1 MLWKR
6 KKKEMKY
13 YHLSKNIIA
22 CKNFLNPQNV
32 DEIFAYFLNNRNRF
46 NIPNWVYS
54 NNSKKNLNVD
64 TTITSKCGGLDFWI
78 EWEAVKEENSFITLL
93 KNWFFSEGFYF
104 YINKDNF
111 SVYQFL
117 LNNKNRLFWN
127 IHVVSYNNKGFYN
140 WHKDTTPK
148 NLFTFNLILQKSKKL
163 KGGNMLFMDENKTI
177 EVENKNNFLVIFPS
191 FIPHAITPL
200 CSENNKDVSFLEQR
214 FSIQF
219 WVGLL

>member
-1 MLWKR
+1 M
-6 KKKEMKY
+6 
-13 YHLSKNIIA
+13 
-22 CKNFLNPQNV
+22 
-32 DEIFAYFLNNRNRF
+32 
-46 NIPNWVYS
+46 
-54 NNSKKNLNVD
+54 
-64 TTITSKCGGLDFWI
+64 
-78 EWEAVKEENSFITLL
+78 KEENSFITLL

-177 EVENKNNFLVIFPS
+177 EVENKDNFLVIFPS

>member
-1 MLWKR
+1 
-6 KKKEMKY
+6 MKY
-13 YHLSKNIIA
+13 YNLSKNIIA
-22 CKNFLNPQNV
+22 CENFLNPQNV
-32 DEIFAYFLNNRNRF
+32 DEIFVDFLNNRNRF
-46 NIPNWVYS
+46 NIPNWSYS
-54 NNSKKNLNVD
+54 NDLKEEDINVD
-64 TTITSKCGGLDFWI
+64 TTITSKCGGLDFWV
-78 EWEAVKEENSFITLL
+78 EWETVKKENSFIGLL

-177 EVENKNNFLVIFPS
+177 EVENKDNFLVVFPS

>member
-1 MLWKR
+1 
-6 KKKEMKY
+6 MKY
-13 YHLSKNIIA
+13 YNLSKNIIA
-22 CKNFLNPQNV
+22 CENFLNPQNV
-32 DEIFAYFLNNRNRF
+32 DEIFVDFLNNRNRF
-46 NIPNWVYS
+46 NIPNWSYS
-54 NNSKKNLNVD
+54 NDLKEEDINVD
-64 TTITSKCGGLDFWI
+64 TTITSKCGGLDFWV
-78 EWEAVKEENSFITLL
+78 EWETVKKENSFIGLL

-117 LNNKNRLFWN
+117 LNNTNRLFWN

-177 EVENKNNFLVIFPS
+177 EVENKDNFLVVFPS